1 MSYTIGQVA
10 KKLGIS
16 TYTLRYYDKEGLI
29 PNVKR
34 MKNGVRIFEE
44 SDLHFLQVIFCLKK
58 TGMAIEDI
66 RLFIEWAKE
75 GDSSLEKR
83 YNLFVERRKVVD
95 EQIKQLQA
103 YRECIDG
110 KCQYYEEALKAGT
123 EAIHLQNNKN
133 KSEMPLMKIVKLGD

>member
-58 TGMAIEDI
+58 TGMAIEAVSYTHLDVY
-66 RLFIEWAKE
+66 
-75 GDSSLEKR
+75 KR
-83 YNLFVERRKVVD
+83 QGSGPDR
-95 EQIKQLQA
+95 
-103 YRECIDG
+103 
-110 KCQYYEEALKAGT
+110 
-123 EAIHLQNNKN
+123 
-133 KSEMPLMKIVKLGD
+133 